1 MKKNNVRN
9 LSLFYLF
16 FVYFYQIDTI
26 PIILGMNLNQVLNES
41 LLFLIPVIFVVFN
54 IMKDEEKMPVWIK
67 KISIVSLAILLVDQ
81 TYNYFEYTMELFS
94 IVTED
99 ITIKLIPLII
109 ALLIMN
115 LINRKQIDQKITI
128 PVVKINTY
136 ILVILSLIVI
146 WLQLSF
152 GNINY
157 NLITEKNNS
166 INFIIN
172 FMPIIYLMYLDVK
185 EGEFEKSFLSTICI
199 SLILLA
205 LIYFTYQ
212 TNIQSNQLMQLGYL
226 DITKLSK
233 IILFLNFTINYS
245 IIILTYNFVSR
256 EIKPRN
262 KDKVKIVMLC
272 ISILV
277 IYIVKKN
284 ISIII
289 NIDVYTLVIHLIF
302 GLTIVMYGFFIGMK
316 KYNNSIRRLF
326 LFLLPS
332 FVLLYLVYLFSL
344 IHNIYG
350 ETIFIVE
357 NINYMFLIFSIF
369 VIIYYTLE
377 TLLLF
382 YAYDKQ
388 KYCSEE
394 PEIVIQKK
402 YNMYVM
408 IPCLNEEI
416 VIENTISSIL
426 SSDYENLSVYAID
439 DASDDRTAEIIS
451 SFTDPRVSLI
461 SRVKPNAQEGK
472 GEALNYVFEM
482 IKEDVREKQI
492 PFEDV
497 LIAIIDADTFVYP
510 DYFHKIN
517 YVFNVNPE
525 VTGLQSKVRVISKT
539 NDKSQDLEFTEI
551 INATQSL
558 RMMTNTVAFGGN
570 GQFCKLSTLDD
581 LNEKPWSNSL
591 VEDFDLSTRL
601 FLAENVESINIQY
614 SDIFIEQT
622 GIDKDLRALVK
633 QRVRWAQG
641 NVQSSKYIKQ
651 IIKSK
656 NLEFRQKYELLMTLI
671 KPWLM
676 AIEYVIV
683 AYTVVAIIDG
693 IILFGVTEGIKS
705 LVVIFGLMTIYI
717 LSINLIWAIL
727 YNRSKETNKKKL
739 ISIFYDWMYLTKFLL
754 SLTQIYPQSLIRY
767 FKAEN
772 GWDKTKRQG

>member
-1 MKKNNVRN
+1 MTKTNVRN
-9 LSLFYLF
+9 ISLFYF
-16 FVYFYQIDTI
+16 FFIYFYQIDTI
-26 PIILGMNLNQVLNES
+26 PIVFGMDLNQVLNES

-54 IMKDEEKMPVWIK
+54 IMKDEEEMPILIK
-67 KISIVSLAILLVDQ
+67 RISIVSLAILLVDQ
-81 TYNYFEYTMELFS
+81 TYNYFAYTTELLGF
-94 IVTED
+94 VTQD
-99 ITIKLIPLII
+99 VRIKLIPLII
-109 ALLIMN
+109 ALLIMS
-115 LINRKQIDQKITI
+115 LINRNQIDQKITI
-128 PVVKINTY
+128 PIMRVITY
-136 ILVILSLIVI
+136 ILVILSLIAI
-146 WLQLSF
+146 WLQLSY
-152 GNINY
+152 GNLNY
-157 NLITEKNNS
+157 NLVPERNNS
-166 INFIIN
+166 IYFIIN
-172 FMPIIYLMYLDVK
+172 FMPIIYMMYLDVK
-185 EGEFEKSFLSTICI
+185 EGEFEKTFLSTFVGSII
-199 SLILLA
+199 VLSIIYLLYKA
-205 LIYFTYQ
+205 
-212 TNIQSNQLMQLGYL
+212 NIQSNQLIYVENL
-226 DITKLSK
+226 DIIKLIK
-233 IILFLNFTINYS
+233 VMLFINFTINFS
-245 IIILTYNFVSR
+245 IIILTYNFVNR
-256 EIKPRN
+256 KLKTQN
-262 KDKVKIVMLC
+262 KNKFKLLMLG
-272 ISILV
+272 ISILIIYV
-277 IYIVKKN
+277 IKKN
-284 ISIII
+284 TSIII
-289 NIDVYTLVIHLIF
+289 NIDVYTLVLHLIL
-302 GLTIVMYGFFIGMK
+302 GLIIVMYGFFIGMK

-357 NINYMFLIFSIF
+357 NINYLFLIFSIF
-369 VIIYYTLE
+369 VIAYYTLE

-394 PEIVIQKK
+394 PEIVVSKK

-416 VIENTISSIL
+416 VIENTIASIL

-482 IKEDVREKQI
+482 IKKDVKAKQI
-492 PFEDV
+492 PYEDV

-539 NDKSQDLEFTEI
+539 NDRSQDLEFTEI

-641 NVQSSKYIKQ
+641 NVQSSKYIKE

-683 AYTVVAIIDG
+683 VYTVVAIIDG
-693 IILFGVTEGIKS
+693 IILFGATEEITKI
-705 LVVIFGLMTIYI
+705 VVIFGLMTIYI
-717 LSINLIWAIL
+717 LTINLIWAIL
-727 YNRSKETNKKKL
+727 YNRSKETEKNKI

-754 SLTQIYPQSLIRY
+754 SLTQIYPQSLIRF

>member
-9 LSLFYLF
+9 ISLFYLF
-16 FVYFYQIDTI
+16 FIYFYQIDTI
-26 PIILGMNLNQVLNES
+26 PVIFGMDLKQVLNES
-41 LLFLIPVIFVVFN
+41 FLFLIPVIFVVFN
-54 IMKDEEKMPVWIK
+54 IMKDEEKIPIWIK
-67 KISIVSLAILLVDQ
+67 KISIVSLVILLIDQ
-81 TYNYFEYTMELFS
+81 TYNYFVYTTELFGIIPQDVS
-94 IVTED
+94 V
-99 ITIKLIPLII
+99 KLIPLIA
-109 ALLIMN
+109 ALVIII
-115 LINRKQIDQKITI
+115 LINRKQINQEITI
-128 PVVKINTY
+128 PLIKISTF
-136 ILVILSLIVI
+136 ILVILSLLTI
-146 WLQLSF
+146 WLQLSY
-152 GNINY
+152 GNIDY
-157 NLITEKNNS
+157 NLTSARNDS
-166 INFIIN
+166 IYFIIN
-172 FMPIIYLMYLDVK
+172 FMPIIYMMYLDVK
-185 EGEFEKSFLSTICI
+185 EGEFEKTFLTTLFG

-205 LIYFTYQ
+205 LVLYVHKM
-212 TNIQSNQLMQLGYL
+212 NIQSNQIMYFENLNIMML
-226 DITKLSK
+226 TKT
-233 IILFLNFTINYS
+233 ILFINFTINYL
-245 IIILTYNFVSR
+245 IVILTYNFVSR
-256 EIKPRN
+256 EIKPQN
-262 KDKVKIVMLC
+262 KNKFKLLMLGVSLL
-272 ISILV
+272 IIYV
-277 IYIVKKN
+277 IKKN
-284 ISIII
+284 TSIIA
-289 NIDVYTLVIHLIF
+289 NIDVYTVVIHLIF
-302 GLTIVMYGFFIGMK
+302 GLIIVMYGFFIGMK

-332 FVLLYLVYLFSL
+332 FVLIYLVYLFSL

-350 ETIFIVE
+350 ETIFLVE
-357 NINYMFLIFSIF
+357 NINYIFLIFSIF
-369 VIIYYTLE
+369 VIVYYTLE

-439 DASDDRTAEIIS
+439 DASDDNTAEIIS

-482 IKEDVREKQI
+482 IKEDVNQKQI
-492 PFEDV
+492 PYEDV

-601 FLAENVESINIQY
+601 FLAENVESVNIQY

-641 NVQSSKYIKQ
+641 NVQSSKYIVE

-693 IILFGVTEGIKS
+693 IILFGATEAIKS
-705 LVVIFGLMTIYI
+705 IVIIFGLMTIYI
-717 LSINLIWAIL
+717 LSINLIWAVL
-727 YNRSKETNKKKL
+727 YNRTKETNKNKI

>member
-9 LSLFYLF
+9 ISLFYLF
-16 FVYFYQIDTI
+16 FIYFYQIDTI
-26 PIILGMNLNQVLNES
+26 PVIFGMDLKQVLNES
-41 LLFLIPVIFVVFN
+41 FLFLIPVIFVVFN
-54 IMKDEEKMPVWIK
+54 IMKDEEKIPIWIK
-67 KISIVSLAILLVDQ
+67 KISIVSLVILLIDQ
-81 TYNYFEYTMELFS
+81 TYNYFVYTTELLGIIPQDVS
-94 IVTED
+94 V
-99 ITIKLIPLII
+99 KLIPLIA
-109 ALLIMN
+109 ALVIII
-115 LINRKQIDQKITI
+115 LINRKQINQEITI
-128 PVVKINTY
+128 PLIKISTF
-136 ILVILSLIVI
+136 ILVILSLLTI
-146 WLQLSF
+146 WLQLSY
-152 GNINY
+152 GNIDY
-157 NLITEKNNS
+157 NLTSARNDS
-166 INFIIN
+166 IYFIIN
-172 FMPIIYLMYLDVK
+172 FMPIIYMMYLDVK
-185 EGEFEKSFLSTICI
+185 EGEFEKTFLTTLFG

-205 LIYFTYQ
+205 LVLYVHKM
-212 TNIQSNQLMQLGYL
+212 NIQSNQIMYFENLNIMML
-226 DITKLSK
+226 TKT
-233 IILFLNFTINYS
+233 ILFINFTINYL
-245 IIILTYNFVSR
+245 IVILTYNFVSR
-256 EIKPRN
+256 EIKPQN
-262 KDKVKIVMLC
+262 KNKFKLLMLGVSLL
-272 ISILV
+272 IIYV
-277 IYIVKKN
+277 IKKN
-284 ISIII
+284 TSIIA
-289 NIDVYTLVIHLIF
+289 NIDVYTVVIHLIF
-302 GLTIVMYGFFIGMK
+302 GLIIVMYGFFIGMK

-332 FVLLYLVYLFSL
+332 FVLIYLVYLFSL

-350 ETIFIVE
+350 ETIFLVE
-357 NINYMFLIFSIF
+357 NINYIFLIFSIF
-369 VIIYYTLE
+369 VIVYYTLE

-439 DASDDRTAEIIS
+439 DASDDNTAEIIS

-482 IKEDVREKQI
+482 IKEDVNQKQI
-492 PFEDV
+492 PYEDV

-601 FLAENVESINIQY
+601 FLAENVESVNIQY

-641 NVQSSKYIKQ
+641 NVQSSKYIVE

-693 IILFGVTEGIKS
+693 IILFGATEAIKS
-705 LVVIFGLMTIYI
+705 IVIIFGLMTIYI
-717 LSINLIWAIL
+717 LSINLIWAVL
-727 YNRSKETNKKKL
+727 YNRTKETNKNKI